1 MWEEECRGA
10 VYRMPQFTGA
20 QKQLLVR
27 MAGRINHGARLR
39 DRTRQFP
46 CHIRENTSHLILI
59 IDNKKPPVPRP
70 IRRASAIAFNF
81 EELFTLDDEALLEHF
96 ELVRRVNPM
105 LVPHGFQP
113 DACRITRAPK
123 TITLR
128 FYRRVASDEYGAE
141 IFRFSFRRPA
151 SFES

>member
-1 MWEEECRGA
+1 
-10 VYRMPQFTGA
+10 
-20 QKQLLVR
+20 
-27 MAGRINHGARLR
+27 MAGSTLR
-39 DRTRQFP
+39 HEWEITRTNFLVAFEKI
-46 CHIRENTSHLILI
+46 CHIRFSLVRI
-59 IDNKKPPVPRP
+59 KVPVPRP

-81 EELFTLDDEALLEHF
+81 EELFTLDDDALLEHF

-105 LVPHGFQP
+105 LVPPDFQP

-128 FYRRVASDEYGAE
+128 FYRRGASDDYGAE